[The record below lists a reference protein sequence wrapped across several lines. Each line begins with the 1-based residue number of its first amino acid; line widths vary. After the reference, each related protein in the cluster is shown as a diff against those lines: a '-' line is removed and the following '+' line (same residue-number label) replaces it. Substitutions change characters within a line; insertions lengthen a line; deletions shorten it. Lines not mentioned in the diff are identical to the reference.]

1 MRTRDGAG
9 TDLALKNPFI
19 DRHPTLHAGMQP
31 QPNHLYLL
39 HFLIFL
45 DVSFAFQL

>member
-19 DRHPTLHAGMQP
+19 DRYPTLHVGMQP
-31 QPNHLYLL
+31 QPNHLYSLA
-39 HFLIFL
+39 HFFL
-45 DVSFAFQL
+45 DASFAFQL